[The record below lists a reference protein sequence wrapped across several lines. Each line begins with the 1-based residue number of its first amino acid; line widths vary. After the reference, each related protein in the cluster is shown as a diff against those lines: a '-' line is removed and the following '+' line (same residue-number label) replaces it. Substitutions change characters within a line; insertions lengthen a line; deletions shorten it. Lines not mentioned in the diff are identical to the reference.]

1 MEKAL
6 EKGYKIEKIYEAT
19 PTYGKGM
26 WENLSK

>member
-26 WENLSK
+26 